1 MQPARFGSHLA
12 ACILSRARSVG
23 SVVAQRVQALG
34 VHGSAGESST
44 SGPTD
49 LATKGP
55 YVARLKSRGV
65 IRFDGPDVV
74 HYLQGLLTNDVT
86 KFESKTQ
93 QESAAPSPNTSAAF
107 YPPVYSAVL
116 SPQGRVLFDLFLY
129 KPSAPIEKLNR
140 SGSGPGDGNGNTPAL
155 LADVDAAAL
164 DDLLAFL
171 KKHRLRAKV
180 DVQDISQDLATWQ
193 HFGGNLAENP
203 EEPSKVESGPIG
215 WGGRTE
221 EAAQSSAEANSGGW
235 RWFKDPRL
243 GTLGMRGLFPSNT
256 LPPLVE
262 AGEEVDD
269 EYYLLWRLEQG
280 IPEGSI
286 EIPKGEAIP
295 LEYNL
300 AGLSAISFEKGCY
313 VGQEL
318 VARTHH
324 RGVIRK
330 RLMPVNFL
338 QDNGEEAQ
346 QAVTPGAEV
355 VDRSTGKKVGKVTT
369 VLGPRGLALMRLE
382 PALKQ
387 SAQLH
392 IENNDGVS
400 VKVMR
405 PKWWPGEWGHEDEQQ
420 AASSV

>member
-1 MQPARFGSHLA
+1 MQETKEPESVVTLRGSSLSLSLWGVEKSKQKKSLREIAHRNSWANMQPARFGSHLA

-140 SGSGPGDGNGNTPAL
+140 SGSGPGDGNDNTPAL

-171 KKHRLRAKV
+171 KKYVSL
-180 DVQDISQDLATWQ
+180 SL
-193 HFGGNLAENP
+193 
-203 EEPSKVESGPIG
+203 S
-215 WGGRTE
+215 
-221 EAAQSSAEANSGGW
+221 
-235 RWFKDPRL
+235 
-243 GTLGMRGLFPSNT
+243 
-256 LPPLVE
+256 
-262 AGEEVDD
+262 
-269 EYYLLWRLEQG
+269 
-280 IPEGSI
+280 
-286 EIPKGEAIP
+286 
-295 LEYNL
+295 
-300 AGLSAISFEKGCY
+300 LSAS
-313 VGQEL
+313 
-318 VARTHH
+318 
-324 RGVIRK
+324 
-330 RLMPVNFL
+330 
-338 QDNGEEAQ
+338 
-346 QAVTPGAEV
+346 
-355 VDRSTGKKVGKVTT
+355 
-369 VLGPRGLALMRLE
+369 
-382 PALKQ
+382 
-387 SAQLH
+387 
-392 IENNDGVS
+392 VS
-400 VKVMR
+400 VS
-405 PKWWPGEWGHEDEQQ
+405 PLF
-420 AASSV
+420 